1 MPFSVVLM
9 CISWSDFS
17 SLVCPDIVQ
26 LSWQRPL
33 FTAHNG
39 RGLGLLRRENVT
51 RNWKQLWNRGR
62 GGGGG
67 VVRRGGGGGE
77 EKMRR
82 SSHFC
87 EFETTEIKILAFTRF
102 VDWEVASLTD
112 ALLARHAIFPA
123 QVAT

>member
-1 MPFSVVLM
+1 MATA
-9 CISWSDFS
+9 
-17 SLVCPDIVQ
+17 IVY
-26 LSWQRPL
+26 SPQRQGTGTLEAGKCDKKLETTVEP
-33 FTAHNG
+33 G
-39 RGLGLLRRENVT
+39 EGWGGIV
-51 RNWKQLWNRGR
+51 R
-62 GGGGG
+62 GGGG
-67 VVRRGGGGGE
+67 RE